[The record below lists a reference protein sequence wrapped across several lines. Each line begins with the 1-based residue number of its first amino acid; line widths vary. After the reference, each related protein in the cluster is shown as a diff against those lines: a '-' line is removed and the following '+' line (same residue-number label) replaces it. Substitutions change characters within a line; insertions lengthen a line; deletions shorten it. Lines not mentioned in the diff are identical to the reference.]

1 MVSNM
6 VINEVLMQHRNML
19 RVQLDLLLK
28 ECEEMLLLAVK
39 RCVARILIV
48 DDEPDITLT
57 FNLGV
62 N

>member
-6 VINEVLMQHRNML
+6 AIHEVLMRRRSML

-28 ECEEMLLLAVK
+28 ECGELLLPAVK

-57 FNLGV
+57 FSLGG
-62 N
+62 